1 MTEQIFLIGGGIND
15 HYFTGR
21 DDEIHQVIRNIL
33 SSPQNQLILGPR
45 RIGKTSFLIY
55 IKNGVHDKVIFVDV
69 DCRRVTNVTD
79 FFRLI
84 TKSLIEAYEKNDI
97 AGNLSQKFSEIF
109 KGKITSDM
117 QSISEIGGCFEHMG
131 YTYLQFCEDKISE
144 EMLIVELFKF
154 IDILA
159 DDMKKPIVLAFD
171 EYQEI
176 GKLQIYI
183 LNQLKIHNP
192 NVIYILSCS
201 SLPTFYQNA
210 LHSNT
215 NMHLSINQIH
225 LTPLKKDDV
234 DNYIVSRFKTQNIDV
249 SSSALDKIY
258 KYTDGFPFYI
268 QKLGSILF
276 LEALFAKNTTIDFN
290 DVEIAFA
297 SMLNEL
303 DCEFEEKYSTY
314 FSKQQQ
320 EILKFL
326 SQNRVHRLSEIA
338 AEMQTSA
345 SSLTTSMKTLNNTMT
360 THKTKKGCYG
370 ITDNVF
376 RLWIKKNIL

>member
-1 MTEQIFLIGGGIND
+1 MTKQIFLIGERVD
-15 HYFTGR
+15 EHYFINR
-21 DDEIHQVIRNIL
+21 NDEIHQVIRNIL

-45 RIGKTSFLIY
+45 RIGKTSFLINV
-55 IKNGVHDKVIFVDV
+55 KNSVRDKVIFVDV
-69 DCRRVTNVTD
+69 DCRRVTNVTE
-79 FFRLI
+79 FLWLI
-84 TKSLIEAYEKNDI
+84 TDSLTKACENKSV

-131 YTYLQFCEDKISE
+131 YTYLQFCEDEISE

-154 IDILA
+154 IEILA
-159 DDMKKPIVLAFD
+159 DEMKKPIVLAFD

-176 GKLQIYI
+176 GKLQRYI

-258 KYTDGFPFYI
+258 KYTDGFPYYI

-320 EILKFL
+320 KILKFL

-338 AEMQTSA
+338 TEMQTSA
-345 SSLTTSMKTLNNTMT
+345 SSLTTSMKTLNNTMA